1 MRDFVALALF
11 PAPASCLA
19 RVCVGKVASDT
30 FCRCHRSPRFILI
43 NAPDYCRFMGIHC
56 EEQLFE
62 HMYFIFVLFPFPH
75 FPLLLPKLPHS
86 PPPTPH
92 SVRFLLS
99 HSNPNEK
106 HTENISEKPRA
117 RFSRPSFQLSIRI
130 CTLVSQSVVVYVVY
144 LLSAC
149 IYLSLS
155 CSIFFRGSELRAEGN
170 DASLLRQQQ
179 WPSSLRH
186 SGKSIESCW
195 NIIHGT

>member
-1 MRDFVALALF
+1 MRDFVAVALF
-11 PAPASCLA
+11 PAFASCLA

-30 FCRCHRSPRFILI
+30 FRICHRSPRFILI

-62 HMYFIFVLFPFPH
+62 HMYFILCFCH
-75 FPLLLPKLPHS
+75 FPISLCCCLSFLIPH
-86 PPPTPH
+86 PPTPH